1 MAFRPWNNLGLK
13 LFALLAALLLWAL
26 VMGEQGVERMVSA
39 RVEFSDLPRDLV
51 LVARSNGTLLLR
63 VRGPKRLLG
72 GLAVDE
78 VGVSLAAREV
88 REGAFV
94 VSLAPADV
102 LGLPRGVEVV
112 EISPRS
118 LRLQAEVIVRRDVEI
133 RPRIEG
139 TPGPGFVVRRV
150 RLDPGAV
157 QIAGP
162 RSEVGR
168 IVRAYTLPVSVEGRT
183 ASFSARAALEPMGQ
197 QVQFVNGMPIHVS
210 VDIGPGQSG
219 EGRDD
224 RGPRPA
230 G

>member
-13 LFALLAALLLWAL
+13 FFALLAALVLWAL
-26 VMGEQGVERMVSA
+26 VMGEQGAERMVSA

-63 VRGPKRLLG
+63 VRGPKRLLA

-88 REGAFV
+88 QEGTFAV
-94 VSLAPADV
+94 PLVPSDV

-118 LRLQAEVIVRRDVEI
+118 LRLQAEAIVRRDVAI
-133 RPRIEG
+133 LPRIEG
-139 TPGPGFVVRRV
+139 TPGPGFVVRQV
-150 RLDPGAV
+150 RLEPRAV

-162 RSEVGR
+162 RSEVR
-168 IVRAYTLPVSVEGRT
+168 RVQQAYTLPVSVEGRT
-183 ASFSARAALEPMGQ
+183 AAFSARAALEPIGQ
-197 QVQFVNGMPIHVS
+197 QVQFVSGAPIHVS
-210 VDIGPGQSG
+210 IDIGPRRAG

-224 RGPRPA
+224 MGPRPA